1 MFWATFLYMWSPSL
15 AVRPLRRSTQSPTNL
30 MRIGSSV
37 VSGVVRNRLLE
48 KTSEM
53 DDSAA
58 SGCCTASS
66 KSAFFTI
73 DSGFVNGD
81 MMWSNGEARSPISI
95 PFFFHEST
103 RQIPHDSAT
112 IHPLPLR
119 YAPRSQKNHTRLG
132 RISQI
137 YPLFPPNSRR
147 NVHKRDDDLLR
158 RRHS

>member
-48 KTSEM
+48 KTSDIDE
-53 DDSAA
+53 SAA
-58 SGCCTASS
+58 RGCCTDSS

-81 MMWSNGEARSPISI
+81 MVREEAENR
-95 PFFFHEST
+95 
-103 RQIPHDSAT
+103 
-112 IHPLPLR
+112 LR
-119 YAPRSQKNHTRLG
+119 EFD
-132 RISQI
+132 
-137 YPLFPPNSRR
+137 LFSSR
-147 NVHKRDDDLLR
+147 K
-158 RRHS
+158 